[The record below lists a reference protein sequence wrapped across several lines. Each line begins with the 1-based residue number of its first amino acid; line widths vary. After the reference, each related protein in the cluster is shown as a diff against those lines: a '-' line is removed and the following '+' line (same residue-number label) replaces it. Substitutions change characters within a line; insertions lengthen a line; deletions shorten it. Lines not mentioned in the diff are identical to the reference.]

1 MDAKSIGINLHLS
14 EYYESVKGQFPLRKM
29 LLFGSH
35 AKGLANEDSD
45 IDIAV
50 IVDRI
55 PGMNRIEITTRLFLL
70 AAKLNTDIEPKCIFW
85 DEYLNP
91 EPATILS
98 EILRTAKEIEA

>member
-1 MDAKSIGINLHLS
+1 MDAKSIEVNLHLS
-14 EYYESVKGQFPLRKM
+14 EYYKSVKGQLPLRKM
-29 LLFGSH
+29 LLFGSY
-35 AKGLANEDSD
+35 AKGLANENSD

-50 IVDRI
+50 VVDRI
-55 PGMNRIEITTRLFLL
+55 PGMSRIQITTSLLLL
-70 AAKLNTDIEPKCIFW
+70 AAELNTDFEPKCIFW